1 MLIKPYYNTGMKR
14 WKFTAG
20 VLVLI
25 FTVFAIP
32 LLAKSNKDPLALQ
45 LKHLKPVKLSEI
57 KKLTIEDGEISG
69 RYISVLR
76 TAKSFLGL
84 KYRYGGEGKDGID
97 CSAFVQKVYREHG
110 KKLPRTSNE
119 QFRCGRSVSKQE
131 LKPGDLVFFS
141 DANRTIG
148 HVGIYLGNNKFI
160 HASSGAHKVT
170 ITDLDKAYY
179 KKHFMGGRRF

>member
-1 MLIKPYYNTGMKR
+1 MAGSILVMLGMA
-14 WKFTAG
+14 T
-20 VLVLI
+20 
-25 FTVFAIP
+25 AIP
-32 LLAKSNKDPLALQ
+32 LAAKSNKDPLALQ
-45 LKHLKPVKLSEI
+45 LKRLKPVKLSEI

-69 RYISVLR
+69 QYMSVLR

-84 KYRYGGEGKDGID
+84 KYKYGGEGKDGID
-97 CSAFVQKVYREHG
+97 CSAFVQKVYKQHG
-110 KKLPRTSNE
+110 KKLPRTSGE
-119 QFRCGRSVSKQE
+119 QYLCGHAVSRDE

-141 DANRTIG
+141 DGNKTIG
-148 HVGIYLGNNKFI
+148 HVGIYLGHNKFI

>member
-1 MLIKPYYNTGMKR
+1 MKR
-14 WKFTAG
+14 WKFARIGLLLICTA
-20 VLVLI
+20 VSM
-25 FTVFAIP
+25 P
-32 LLAKSNKDPLALQ
+32 LAAKSNKDPLALQ
-45 LKHLKPVKLSEI
+45 LKRLKPVKLSEI
-57 KKLTIEDGEISG
+57 KKLTIEDGDISG
-69 RYISVLR
+69 RYMSVLK
-76 TAKSFLGL
+76 TAKSFLGI
-84 KYRYGGEGKDGID
+84 KYLYGGEGKDGLD
-97 CSAFVQKVYREHG
+97 CSAFVQKVYKEHG

-119 QFRCGRSVSKQE
+119 QYRCGRAVTKQD

-141 DANRTIG
+141 DGNKTIG

>member
-1 MLIKPYYNTGMKR
+1 MVA
-14 WKFTAG
+14 F
-20 VLVLI
+20 
-25 FTVFAIP
+25 
-32 LLAKSNKDPLALQ
+32 LLLLTLFGTSLSAKNKKDPLALQ
-45 LKHLKPVKLSEI
+45 LKHLKHVKLSEI
-57 KKLTIEDGEISG
+57 KKLTFEDGEISG
-69 RYISVLR
+69 RYMSVLR

-110 KKLPRTSNE
+110 KTLPRTSRE
-119 QFRCGRSVSKQE
+119 QYRCGRAVNRNE

-141 DANRTIG
+141 DGNKTIG
-148 HVGIYLGNNKFI
+148 HVGIYLGHNKFI